1 MTMRPFTTLTGIAAP
16 LPWSNVNTD
25 DIWPGP
31 GASPVLKAGRMPLQA
46 PPDQHGPNAFA
57 AVRWN
62 DDLTPKPEFVLN
74 RAPYDRAEILIAR
87 DNFGCGSSREMAVWA
102 LAAIG
107 FRCVIAP
114 SFGDI
119 FHNNC
124 FPNGVL
130 PVRLPELVVED
141 LLRQAEDPDA
151 RFTVDLVNLQVTAPD
166 GSVHAFAVGDY
177 QRTMLLEGLDEIT
190 ATLSRVPE
198 INRAEAAY
206 FARRPWLA
214 PEALPAAE

>member
-1 MTMRPFTTLTGIAAP
+1 MRPFTTLTGIAAP

-119 FHNNC
+119 FHSNSLK
-124 FPNGVL
+124 NGLL
-130 PVRLPELVVED
+130 PIALPLAAVRAMLDAAQAQPGVAATID
-141 LLRQAEDPDA
+141 LQAQ
-151 RFTVDLVNLQVTAPD
+151 TVTSPD
-166 GSVHAFAVGDY
+166 GAVHRFEVDPRSRECLLQGIDEIEYTLTQIEKIRAFE
-177 QRTMLLEGLDEIT
+177 RTMSSPG
-190 ATLSRVPE
+190 S
-198 INRAEAAY
+198 
-206 FARRPWLA
+206 A
-214 PEALPAAE
+214 P